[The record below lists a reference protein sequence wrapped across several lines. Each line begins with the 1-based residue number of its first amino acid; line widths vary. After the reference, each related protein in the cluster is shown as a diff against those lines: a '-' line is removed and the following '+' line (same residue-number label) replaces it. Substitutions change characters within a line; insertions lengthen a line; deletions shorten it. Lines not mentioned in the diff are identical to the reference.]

1 MNSQSRLLDFLGH
14 SLLAR
19 IGFAIVLVLILAAL
33 FAPWIGHAN
42 PSAQNLATRLQ
53 PPSIQHW
60 MGTDELG
67 RDIFSRILFGARISL
82 LVSIC
87 VVLGC
92 GTIGLTLGLLAGY
105 TGGTFDRVANRLFIN
120 AFLSFPGVL
129 LAIAFAAFFGP
140 GIGKVILALIITGW
154 AGYARLARAQVLK
167 VKESEYI
174 LAARSLGASPLR
186 IMLRHLLPNILQPVL
201 IQATIGMAGAI
212 LAEATLSFLGLG
224 VLAPIPSW
232 GAMLN
237 DARSHLFDA
246 PHMVVFPA
254 LTVML
259 AVLAFNLLGDAWR
272 DWLDPRTRSQ
282 MTALEHSR

>member
-1 MNSQSRLLDFLGH
+1 VISPTALRQFLRQSV
-14 SLLAR
+14 LAR
-19 IGFAIVLVLILAAL
+19 VGFAAAILLLLAAL
-33 FAPWIGHAN
+33 FAPWIAPAD
-42 PSAQNLATRLQ
+42 PSAQNLPARLKS
-53 PPSIQHW
+53 PSRAHW

-67 RDIFSRILFGARISL
+67 RDTLSRTLYGARISL
-82 LVSIC
+82 FVAIS

-92 GTIGLTLGLLAGY
+92 GLTGLAIGLLAGFL
-105 TGGTFDRVANRLFIN
+105 GGWFDRFVNLFLIN
-120 AFLSFPGVL
+120 AFLSFPGIL

-167 VKESEYI
+167 VKELEFI
-174 LAARSLGASPLR
+174 LAVRSLGASNPR

-212 LAEATLSFLGLG
+212 LAESTLSFLGLG
-224 VLAPIPSW
+224 VLAPVPSW
-232 GAMLN
+232 GSMLN

-246 PHMVVFPA
+246 PHLVIFPA
-254 LTVML
+254 LAVMT

-282 MTALEHSR
+282 MAALEHTR